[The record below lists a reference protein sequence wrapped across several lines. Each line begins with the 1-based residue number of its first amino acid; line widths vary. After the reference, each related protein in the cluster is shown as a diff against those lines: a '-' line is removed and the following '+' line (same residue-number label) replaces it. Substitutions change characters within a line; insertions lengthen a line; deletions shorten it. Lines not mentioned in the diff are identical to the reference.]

1 VSLVGF
7 GLTIV
12 IGCAVA
18 IAMSQAKWIERSL
31 YPYAVLLQTLPIAAV
46 IPAIGLALGY
56 NFKSR
61 VFVSILLGLFPIIT
75 NTLFG
80 LLSAERGMHDLFT
93 LHNVSRWTRLWKL
106 QIPAAMPAIFTGLR
120 IAAGLSVIGAVLGDM
135 FFQQGDPGIGTLI
148 VLYNTNLQLTTMY
161 GAIIIASVLGLAYF
175 LLVGEAQR
183 RVVGRWHEATRGG
196 S

>member
-1 VSLVGF
+1 
-7 GLTIV
+7 
-12 IGCAVA
+12 
-18 IAMSQAKWIERSL
+18 
-31 YPYAVLLQTLPIAAV
+31 
-46 IPAIGLALGY
+46 
-56 NFKSR
+56 
-61 VFVSILLGLFPIIT
+61 
-75 NTLFG
+75 
-80 LLSAERGMHDLFT
+80 
-93 LHNVSRWTRLWKL
+93 
-106 QIPAAMPAIFTGLR
+106 MPAIFTGLR

-183 RVVGRWHEATRGG
+183 RVVGRWHEPTRGG

>member
-1 VSLVGF
+1 
-7 GLTIV
+7 
-12 IGCAVA
+12 
-18 IAMSQAKWIERSL
+18 
-31 YPYAVLLQTLPIAAV
+31 
-46 IPAIGLALGY
+46 
-56 NFKSR
+56 
-61 VFVSILLGLFPIIT
+61 VSILLGLFPIIT

-93 LHNVSRWTRLWKL
+93 LHSVSRWTRLWKL